1 MPRGLGVSRTTYV
14 DPYTGLNN
22 IDNILEDNRS
32 DRLSYE
38 EED

>member
-1 MPRGLGVSRTTYV
+1 MSRTNYV